1 MEVNHTMK
9 VVRSFLITCLILAI
23 GTFIVFQGLNLVMN
37 KDKIQENKQSANP
50 KQTIHFLAIGDSL
63 TKGVGDSTQNGG
75 YVPLVANQLK
85 ETRGIDNV
93 TTKNYGIT
101 GERSDQ
107 ILKRVQQQE
116 DLQVDIKRADIIVLS
131 AGGNDLVQTFK
142 KEKLKIN
149 QESFLQPEKKYKNN
163 LSMILKKLNKQNPKA
178 QIYVFGLYNPYD
190 SLFPEMT
197 EMKDIL
203 LSWNT
208 ATKLIA
214 EENKATYFSLSSLFN
229 GAERPTIS
237 KINKSSE
244 KIDTSSLLYEEDLF
258 HPNDKGYQLIA
269 NELYRAIIDHKK
281 ISD

>member
-1 MEVNHTMK
+1 
-9 VVRSFLITCLILAI
+9 
-23 GTFIVFQGLNLVMN
+23 
-37 KDKIQENKQSANP
+37 
-50 KQTIHFLAIGDSL
+50 
-63 TKGVGDSTQNGG
+63 
-75 YVPLVANQLK
+75 
-85 ETRGIDNV
+85 
-93 TTKNYGIT
+93 
-101 GERSDQ
+101 
-107 ILKRVQQQE
+107 
-116 DLQVDIKRADIIVLS
+116 
-131 AGGNDLVQTFK
+131 
-142 KEKLKIN
+142 
-149 QESFLQPEKKYKNN
+149 
-163 LSMILKKLNKQNPKA
+163 
-178 QIYVFGLYNPYD
+178 
-190 SLFPEMT
+190 
-197 EMKDIL
+197 MKDIL

>member
-1 MEVNHTMK
+1 MK